1 MCLIE
6 KWSFFQFEWS
16 KNIQLID
23 DTRVFSCGREVII
36 VGLKKG
42 AEANGRNPS
51 NRR

>member
-1 MCLIE
+1 MYLSE

-23 DTRVFSCGREVII
+23 DTKVFFCGREAII